1 MQTTIKLHEA
11 TKQFEISNKL
21 AMYFL
26 ERQNLPVKSHSSVI
40 TIDQL
45 ELLRDFAANQGRFP
59 DIIDE
64 FNRLEREK
72 QEKTKGPLPQEEDKP
87 EPVEVRPERIEKP
100 GEKRKEEIP
109 RPSQPPRAQ
118 EPRPE
123 QRPPEQKRPEE
134 RRPEQRQRPPD
145 QRRPE
150 QRPPDQRRPDQRRP
164 EQRPPDQRRP
174 EQRRPDQ
181 RPPDQRRP
189 EQRRPEQR
197 PPDQR
202 RPEQRPPEQRRPEQ
216 RPPEQRPPDE
226 RRPEQRPPEERR
238 PVQERHDRAGQ
249 PVVAEK
255 LPVDRQR
262 PAKPG
267 TPHRAPEKPPE
278 ARPPREERKPVEQ
291 RKPAAPV
298 KPAEP
303 RREVRPPQETRP
315 PHAPHDNRGNRGGR
329 DYRSQG
335 TDRAG
340 REGRF
345 SRDRRDSLR
354 AEVKKPPKIETV
366 KLPEMIQISAF
377 ATLKELAEKLNVK
390 LRYVDEQLKQARK
403 EFIPNQM
410 LGGDDIKDI
419 CALFNVMVEIIP
431 FEDDIFF
438 TQLEKQKPV
447 LSPRPPVVTV
457 MGHVDHGKTTLLD
470 TLRNTQVADK
480 EAGGITQK
488 IGAYW
493 LHRPNQDI
501 IFLDTPGH
509 EAFTNI
515 RSRGASVTDIV
526 ILVVA
531 ADDGVKPQTIE
542 AINHAQAAKVP
553 IIVAINKIDM
563 PGADPNKVKQ
573 ELSRHNIV
581 VEDWG
586 GDVVAVEI
594 SAKLNKN
601 LDSLLEMVGL
611 VADMLELKAYR
622 GIPARGTIIES
633 RLDPQLG
640 PLATVLIQHGTI
652 NRGDYFICGNSVGKV
667 KSMFDDTGKVLDNAD
682 VPMPVEIMGF
692 EDIPQAG
699 ERFQVTDDLE
709 KARKVIEMRK
719 IQGKEA
725 RSDEIDAEKKLS
737 LQSLFEKFRENKT
750 RVFPI
755 IIKSDNFSSGEVLE
769 NILLKQ
775 AHEKLKINI
784 VHLGIGNITESD
796 VLLASTTGAI
806 IIGFNVKLP
815 QKIECLAKREKIEI
829 KLYNIIYHLIEDME
843 KAIKGEIEPEYV
855 ESRIGL
861 IEVQQKFK
869 ISRVGII
876 AGCIVKEGKVT
887 GKSRIKVTRNNEI
900 VFEGEI
906 ETLKRIKNDASEVNA
921 GTECGIKVKNFNDI
935 EVGDILEAYEVK
947 IKE

>member
-26 ERQNLPVKSHSSVI
+26 ERQNVPVKSHSSVI

-45 ELLRDFAANQGRFP
+45 ELLREFAANQGRFA
-59 DIIDE
+59 DIVDG
-64 FNRLEREK
+64 FNRMEREK
-72 QEKTKGPLPQEEDKP
+72 HEKTKGALPLEEDRP
-87 EPVEVRPERIEKP
+87 EPVEDKPERIEKP
-100 GEKRKEEIP
+100 GEKQKEEIP
-109 RPSQPPRAQ
+109 RPSQPPRIQ
-118 EPRPE
+118 EP
-123 QRPPEQKRPEE
+123 Q
-134 RRPEQRQRPPD
+134 
-145 QRRPE
+145 
-150 QRPPDQRRPDQRRP
+150 
-164 EQRPPDQRRP
+164 
-174 EQRRPDQ
+174 
-181 RPPDQRRP
+181 
-189 EQRRPEQR
+189 
-197 PPDQR
+197 
-202 RPEQRPPEQRRPEQ
+202 PEQRPPEQRRPE
-216 RPPEQRPPDE
+216 E
-226 RRPEQRPPEERR
+226 RRPEQRR
-238 PVQERHDRAGQ
+238 PDQKRPLAGGVEKPVT
-249 PVVAEK
+249 PVVVGKAPGE
-255 LPVDRQR
+255 RER
-262 PAKPG
+262 P
-267 TPHRAPEKPPE
+267 
-278 ARPPREERKPVEQ
+278 ARPPREERRPVEQ
-291 RKPAAPV
+291 RRPEPPPDRRGQEVPV

-303 RREVRPPQETRP
+303 RRETRPPQEVRP
-315 PHAPHDNRGNRGGR
+315 PHDNRGTRGGR
-329 DYRSQG
+329 DFRSHG

-340 REGRF
+340 KDGRF
-345 SRDRRDSLR
+345 SRERREYEARNSKP
-354 AEVKKPPKIETV
+354 EIKKPPKVEVV

-403 EFIPNQM
+403 EFFPNQM
-410 LGGDDIKDI
+410 LGSDDIKEI
-419 CALFNVMVEIIP
+419 CALFNVMVDIIP
-431 FEDDIFF
+431 FEDDLFF
-438 TQLEKQKPV
+438 THLEKHKPG
-447 LSPRPPVVTV
+447 LSHRPPVVTV

-493 LHRPNQDI
+493 LHRHNQDI

-563 PGADPNKVKQ
+563 PGADPNRVKQ

-586 GDVVAVEI
+586 GEVVAVEI
-594 SAKLNKN
+594 SAKLNMN
-601 LDSLLEMVGL
+601 LDSLLEMIGL

-640 PLATVLIQHGTI
+640 PLGTVLIQHGTI
-652 NRGDYFICGNSVGKV
+652 KRGDFFICGNSVGKV
-667 KSMFDDTGKVLDNAD
+667 KSMFDDTGKVLENAD

-699 ERFQVTDDLE
+699 ERFQVTDDSE
-709 KARKVIEMRK
+709 KARKVIDMRK
-719 IQGKEA
+719 LQDKEA
-725 RSDEIDAEKKLS
+725 RSDEIDAEKKMS
-737 LQSLFEKFRENKT
+737 LQGLFDKLRDNKT
-750 RVFPI
+750 PVFPI

-815 QKIECLAKREKIEI
+815 QKIESLAKREKIEI

-843 KAIKGEIEPEYV
+843 KAIKGEIAPEYV
-855 ESRIGL
+855 ETRIGL
-861 IEVQQKFK
+861 IEVMQKFK

-876 AGCIVKEGKVT
+876 AGCLVKEGKVT
-887 GKSRIKVTRNNEI
+887 PKSKIKVTRGNAI

-935 EVGDILEAYEVK
+935 DIGDILEAYEVK